1 MPRKRPT
8 PRLQPG
14 LGVGEGGHGE
24 GMGEAGDE
32 ALGRDAGD
40 TKGCRHRPGSLR
52 RGLGAGGAGDM
63 SHAWPDPGSWGLKR
77 LQGKL

>member
-32 ALGRDAGD
+32 ALGRDAGVQASSRLLEEGVWGR
-40 TKGCRHRPGSLR
+40 GCRRHESCL
-52 RGLGAGGAGDM
+52 A
-63 SHAWPDPGSWGLKR
+63 
-77 LQGKL
+77 